1 MTPKDL
7 EQRPIADLTPYAR
20 NSRTHSE
27 AQVAQIAASIT
38 EFGFTNP
45 DLVDAEG
52 GIIAGHGRVLA
63 AQSLGLET
71 VPVLVLD
78 HLTEDQRRAYVIADN
93 KLALNAGWDEDAL
106 RAEIEELARGGY
118 DLDLIGFDAGELE
131 RLLAQPTELDEMPA
145 LRDGDRQP
153 FQTMTFTLHDDQ
165 VATVRAAMSTAGL
178 ASAYSGSL
186 NANGNGNAL
195 ARICEDYQARHGDS

>member
-7 EQRPIADLTPYAR
+7 EQRSIADLTPYAR

-45 DLVDAEG
+45 ILVDAEG

-63 AQSLGLET
+63 AQSIGLET

-93 KLALNAGWDEDAL
+93 KLALNAGWDDDAL
-106 RAEIEELARGGY
+106 RAEIEALADGGY
-118 DLDLIGFDAGELE
+118 DLDLIGFDAGEIQNLLLPREEGENDADAEWQGMPEFAQTDKKAFRSLVVHFPDQAAVDAFTTLTEFRLTSKTRFVWFPEIEIE
-131 RLLAQPTELDEMPA
+131 RYADKRYE
-145 LRDGDRQP
+145 
-153 FQTMTFTLHDDQ
+153 
-165 VATVRAAMSTAGL
+165 
-178 ASAYSGSL
+178 
-186 NANGNGNAL
+186 
-195 ARICEDYQARHGDS
+195 

>member
-1 MTPKDL
+1 MRPSDL
-7 EQRPIADLTPYAR
+7 TQRPIADLVPYAR

-27 AQVAQIAASIT
+27 TQIAQIAASIT
-38 EFGFTNP
+38 EFGFTSP
-45 DLVDAEG
+45 VLVDAGG

-78 HLTEDQRRAYVIADN
+78 HLSEDQRRAYVIADN
-93 KLALNAGWDEDAL
+93 KLAMNAGWDDDAL

-118 DLDLIGFDAGELE
+118 GLDVIGFDAGELE
-131 RLLAQPTELDEMPA
+131 GLLAQPTALDEMPP
-145 LRDGDRQP
+145 LRDGERQP

-178 ASAYSGSL
+178 ASAYSGSQ

>member
-27 AQVAQIAASIT
+27 AQVAHIAASIR

-45 DLVDAEG
+45 VLVDAEG

-78 HLTEDQRRAYVIADN
+78 HLSEAQRRAYVIADN
-93 KLALNAGWDEDAL
+93 KLALNAGWDDDAL
-106 RAEIEELARGGY
+106 RAEIEALAAGGY
-118 DLDLIGFDAGELE
+118 DLDLIGFDAGELAD
-131 RLLAQPTELDEMPA
+131 LLTPWNSDI
-145 LRDGDRQP
+145 
-153 FQTMTFTLHDDQ
+153 HDDVGDSEVQ
-165 VATVRAAMSTAGL
+165 TIAVRVVVTLAPEMADRHAEAVETITTALATTKLDATVK
-178 ASAYSGSL
+178 
-186 NANGNGNAL
+186 
-195 ARICEDYQARHGDS
+195 